1 MATIKLSTTKNANA
15 LLKYAEKR
23 ADVSNSLDCDV
34 DYVRNQFKA
43 TREIWGKNGGIQAHH
58 VIQSF
63 KPDEV
68 TPHEANEI
76 GLQLA
81 EKLAKG
87 HEVAVYTHTDKN
99 HIHNHIVINAVNYED
114 GRKFHAHGQEA
125 IDRFREASD
134 ELCKEHGLS
143 IVEECSAEV
152 RYTLAEQSLLQKG
165 ESSWKDEIRTAIDSS
180 KEQAMS
186 FEDFQERLKDQG
198 VQATLRGKNITYE
211 HLESNKKVR
220 GSKLG
225 LAYEKETILDGFERQ
240 VTRERETTSSATT
253 AERGVTEVT
262 GVISV
267 IPRDD
272 FASQSD
278 RGLSLD
284 VPERKHEQRDDD
296 RTRAKSDQTD
306 EPRRAEGNGIDFDD
320 IAQQIRER
328 HRNTQEVYK
337 RNFGRDEDG
346 HQSTAQRNETESGVS
361 EQRVSNKQ
369 SGDQGR
375 TGENQQQPWEQVRQL
390 EREGE
395 VRPERNRKKQQ
406 DYDIER

>member
-23 ADVSNSLDCDV
+23 AEVSNSLDCDV

-68 TPHEANEI
+68 DPKQANEI

-87 HEVAVYTHTDKN
+87 HEVAVYTHTDKD

-125 IDRFREASD
+125 IDHVRKISD

-143 IVEECSAEV
+143 IVEERSADV

-165 ESSWKDEIRTAIDSS
+165 ESSWKDEIRTAVDSS
-180 KEQAMS
+180 KEQATS

-220 GSKLG
+220 GTKLG
-225 LAYEKETILDGFERQ
+225 LAYEKETILHGFERQ
-240 VTRERETTSSATT
+240 VTRERKTRNSATT
-253 AERGVTEVT
+253 VNRGLEEN
-262 GVISV
+262 IR
-267 IPRDD
+267 RDD

-278 RGLSLD
+278 GGLSLD
-284 VPERKHEQRDDD
+284 VSERKHEQRDDD
-296 RTRAKSDQTD
+296 RTRTQGDQTD
-306 EPRRAEGNGIDFDD
+306 ESGRTKGNGIDFDD
-320 IAQQIRER
+320 IAEQIRER
-328 HRNTQEVYK
+328 HRNAQAAYK
-337 RNFGRDEDG
+337 QNFGRDEDG
-346 HQSTAQRNETESGVS
+346 HQSFTERSETESGVS
-361 EQRVSNKQ
+361 EQRVSSKQ
-369 SGDQGR
+369 SSDQGR
-375 TGENQQQPWEQVRQL
+375 AREDQQQPGEQVRQL
-390 EREGE
+390 ERDSEG
-395 VRPERNRKKQQ
+395 RTQRGRKKQQ
-406 DYDIER
+406 DYDLER

>member
-15 LLKYAEKR
+15 LLKYTEKR
-23 ADVSNSLDCDV
+23 AEVSNSLDCDV

-68 TPHEANEI
+68 DPQQANEI

-87 HEVAVYTHTDKN
+87 HEVAVYTHTDKD

-125 IDRFREASD
+125 IDHVRKISD

-143 IVEECSAEV
+143 IVEERSADV

-165 ESSWKDEIRTAIDSS
+165 KSSWKDEIRTAIDSS
-180 KEQAMS
+180 KEQAIS

-220 GSKLG
+220 GTKLG
-225 LAYEKETILDGFERQ
+225 LAYEKETILHGFERQ

-253 AERGVTEVT
+253 VNRGLEED
-262 GVISV
+262 IR
-267 IPRDD
+267 RDD
-272 FASQSD
+272 FASESD
-278 RGLSLD
+278 GGLSLD
-284 VPERKHEQRDDD
+284 VSERKHEQRDDD
-296 RTRAKSDQTD
+296 ATRARTDQTD
-306 EPRRAEGNGIDFDD
+306 EPRRTSGNKIDFAD
-320 IAQQIRER
+320 IDQQIRDR
-328 HRNTQEVYK
+328 HLRAQEIYE

-346 HQSTAQRNETESGVS
+346 HQGIAQRDEKESGVS
-361 EQRVSNKQ
+361 EQRVPNKQ
-369 SGDQGR
+369 SSDQGR
-375 TGENQQQPWEQVRQL
+375 TREDQQQPGEQVRHV

-395 VRPERNRKKQQ
+395 IRTQRNREKQQ

>member
-1 MATIKLSTTKNANA
+1 MATVKLSTTKNANA

-23 ADVSNSLDCDV
+23 AEISNSLDCDV

-43 TREIWGKNGGIQAHH
+43 TREIWGKSGGIQAHH

-68 TPHEANEI
+68 DPKKANEI

-81 EKLAKG
+81 EKMAKG
-87 HEVAVYTHTDKN
+87 HEVAVYTHTDKD

-125 IDRFREASD
+125 IDHVRKISD

-143 IVEECSAEV
+143 IVEERSADV

-165 ESSWKDEIRTAIDSS
+165 KSSWKDEIRTAIDFS
-180 KEQAMS
+180 KEQATS
-186 FEDFQERLKDQG
+186 FKDFQERLRDQG

-220 GSKLG
+220 GTKLG
-225 LAYEKETILDGFERQ
+225 WAYEKETILHGFERQ

-253 AERGVTEVT
+253 VNRGLEEN
-262 GVISV
+262 IR
-267 IPRDD
+267 RDD
-272 FASQSD
+272 FASESD
-278 RGLSLD
+278 GGLSLD
-284 VPERKHEQRDDD
+284 VSERKHEQRDDD
-296 RTRAKSDQTD
+296 ATRARTDQTD
-306 EPRRAEGNGIDFDD
+306 EPRRTSRNEIDFAD
-320 IAQQIRER
+320 IDQQIRDR
-328 HRNTQEVYK
+328 HLRAQAIYE

-346 HQSTAQRNETESGVS
+346 HQGIAQRDEKESGFS
-361 EQRVSNKQ
+361 EQRVPNKQ
-369 SGDQGR
+369 SSDQGR
-375 TGENQQQPWEQVRQL
+375 TREDQQQPGEQVRHV

-395 VRPERNRKKQQ
+395 IRTQRNREKQQ

>member
-1 MATIKLSTTKNANA
+1 MATVKLSTTKNANA

-23 ADVSNSLDCDV
+23 AEILNSLDCDV

-43 TREIWGKNGGIQAHH
+43 TREIWGKSGGIQAHH

-68 TPHEANEI
+68 DPKKANEI

-81 EKLAKG
+81 EKMAKG
-87 HEVAVYTHTDKN
+87 HEVAVYTHTDKD

-125 IDRFREASD
+125 IDHVRKISD

-143 IVEECSAEV
+143 IVEERSADV

-165 ESSWKDEIRTAIDSS
+165 KSSWKDEIRTAIDFS
-180 KEQAMS
+180 KEQATS
-186 FEDFQERLKDQG
+186 FKDFQERLRDQG

-220 GSKLG
+220 GTKLG
-225 LAYEKETILDGFERQ
+225 WAYEKETILHGFERQ

-253 AERGVTEVT
+253 VNRGLEEN
-262 GVISV
+262 IR
-267 IPRDD
+267 RDD
-272 FASQSD
+272 FASESD
-278 RGLSLD
+278 GGLSLD
-284 VPERKHEQRDDD
+284 VSERKHEQRDDD
-296 RTRAKSDQTD
+296 ATRARTDQTN
-306 EPRRAEGNGIDFDD
+306 EPRRTSGNEIDLAD
-320 IAQQIRER
+320 IDQQIRDR
-328 HRNTQEVYK
+328 HLRAQAIYE

-346 HQSTAQRNETESGVS
+346 HQGIAQRDEKESGFS
-361 EQRVSNKQ
+361 EQRVPNKQ
-369 SGDQGR
+369 SSDQGR
-375 TGENQQQPWEQVRQL
+375 TREDQQQPGEQVRHV

-395 VRPERNRKKQQ
+395 IRTQRNREKQQ

>member
-23 ADVSNSLDCDV
+23 AEVSNSLDCDV

-58 VIQSF
+58 MIQSF

-68 TPHEANEI
+68 DPKQANEI

-99 HIHNHIVINAVNYED
+99 HIHNHIIINAVNYED
-114 GRKFHAHGQEA
+114 GRKFHAHGQDA

-134 ELCKEHGLS
+134 ELCREHGLS
-143 IVEECSAEV
+143 IVEERSADV
-152 RYTLAEQSLLQKG
+152 RYTLAEQSLLEKG
-165 ESSWKDEIRTAIDSS
+165 ESSWKDEIRTAIDQA
-180 KEQAMS
+180 KEQTAS
-186 FEDFQERLKDQG
+186 FEEFQERLKEQG

-220 GSKLG
+220 GTKLG
-225 LAYEKETILDGFERQ
+225 LAYEKETILHGFERQ
-240 VTRERETTSSATT
+240 VTG
-253 AERGVTEVT
+253 ERGVTTVT
-262 GVISV
+262 AV
-267 IPRDD
+267 IPGDD
-272 FASQSD
+272 LASQSN

-296 RTRAKSDQTD
+296 RTRAQGDQTD
-306 EPRRAEGNGIDFDD
+306 EPRRTEGNGIDFDD
-320 IAQQIRER
+320 VAQQIRER
-328 HRNTQEVYK
+328 HRNTQAAYK
-337 RNFGRDEDG
+337 QNFGRDEDG
-346 HQSTAQRNETESGVS
+346 HQSVTKRNETESGVS

-369 SGDQGR
+369 SSDQGR
-375 TGENQQQPWEQVRQL
+375 AREDQQQPGEQVRQL
-390 EREGE
+390 ERDSEGGTQ
-395 VRPERNRKKQQ
+395 RGRKKQQ

>member
-23 ADVSNSLDCDV
+23 AEVSNSLDCDV

-43 TREIWGKNGGIQAHH
+43 TREIWGKNEGIQAHH

-68 TPHEANEI
+68 DSGQANKI

-81 EKLAKG
+81 EKMAKG
-87 HEVAVYTHTDKN
+87 HEVAVYTHTDKD

-125 IDRFREASD
+125 IDHVRKISD

-143 IVEECSAEV
+143 IVEERSAEV

-180 KEQAMS
+180 KEQATS

-220 GSKLG
+220 GTKLG
-225 LAYEKETILDGFERQ
+225 LAYEKETILHGFERQ
-240 VTRERETTSSATT
+240 VTRERETRNSATT
-253 AERGVTEVT
+253 VNRGLEED
-262 GVISV
+262 IR
-267 IPRDD
+267 RDD

-278 RGLSLD
+278 GGLSLD
-284 VPERKHEQRDDD
+284 VSERKHEQRDDD
-296 RTRAKSDQTD
+296 ATRARTDQTN
-306 EPRRAEGNGIDFDD
+306 EPRRTSGNEIDFAD
-320 IAQQIRER
+320 IDQQIRNR
-328 HRNTQEVYK
+328 HLRAQAIYE

-346 HQSTAQRNETESGVS
+346 HQGIAQRDEKESGVS

-369 SGDQGR
+369 SSDQRR
-375 TGENQQQPWEQVRQL
+375 TREDQQQPGEQVRHV

-395 VRPERNRKKQQ
+395 IRTQRNREKQQ

>member
-23 ADVSNSLDCDV
+23 AEVSNSLDCDV

-43 TREIWGKNGGIQAHH
+43 TREIWGKSGGIQAHH

-68 TPHEANEI
+68 DPQKANEI
-76 GLQLA
+76 GLKLA

-87 HEVAVYTHTDKN
+87 HEVAVYTHTDKD

-125 IDRFREASD
+125 IDRFRDVSD

-143 IVEECSAEV
+143 IVEERSADV
-152 RYTLAEQSLLQKG
+152 RYTLAEQSLLKKG

-180 KEQAMS
+180 KEQTTS
-186 FEDFQERLKDQG
+186 FEEFQERLKDQG

-240 VTRERETTSSATT
+240 VTRERAAADS
-253 AERGVTEVT
+253 AERGVTTVT
-262 GVISV
+262 AV
-267 IPRDD
+267 IPGDD
-272 FASQSD
+272 STSQSD

-284 VPERKHEQRDDD
+284 VPERKYEQRDDD
-296 RTRAKSDQTD
+296 RTRAQGDQTD
-306 EPRRAEGNGIDFDD
+306 EPRRTEGDGIDFDD
-320 IAQQIRER
+320 VAEQIRER
-328 HRNTQEVYK
+328 HRNTQAAYK
-337 RNFGRDEDG
+337 QNFGGDEDG
-346 HQSTAQRNETESGVS
+346 HQSFTERNETKSGVS
-361 EQRVSNKQ
+361 EQRVPNKQ
-369 SGDQGR
+369 SSDQGR
-375 TGENQQQPWEQVRQL
+375 AREDQQQPGEQVRQL
-390 EREGE
+390 ERDSEGRTQRGRE
-395 VRPERNRKKQQ
+395 KQQ

>member
-23 ADVSNSLDCDV
+23 AEVSNSLDCDV

-63 KPDEV
+63 KPEEV
-68 TPHEANEI
+68 DSKKANEI

-81 EKLAKG
+81 EKLAQG
-87 HEVAVYTHTDKN
+87 HEVAVYTHTDKD
-99 HIHNHIVINAVNYED
+99 HIHNHIVINAVNHED
-114 GRKFHAHGQEA
+114 GRKFHAHGQDA
-125 IDRFREASD
+125 IDRFRDVSD
-134 ELCKEHGLS
+134 QLCKEHGLS
-143 IVEECSAEV
+143 IVEERSADM

-165 ESSWKDEIRTAIDSS
+165 ETSWKDEIRTAIDSS
-180 KEQAMS
+180 KEQATS
-186 FEDFQERLKDQG
+186 FEDLQERLKDQG

-240 VTRERETTSSATT
+240 VTRERAATGS
-253 AERGVTEVT
+253 AERGVTT
-262 GVISV
+262 VISG
-267 IPRDD
+267 DD
-272 FASQSD
+272 LASQSD

-284 VPERKHEQRDDD
+284 ISERKHEQRDDD
-296 RTRAKSDQTD
+296 RTRTQGDQTD
-306 EPRRAEGNGIDFDD
+306 KPRRTEGDGIDFDD
-320 IAQQIRER
+320 VAQQIRER
-328 HRNTQEVYK
+328 HRNTQAVYK
-337 RNFGRDEDG
+337 KNFGR
-346 HQSTAQRNETESGVS
+346 NESGHSDDTHGNGNESSVS
-361 EQRVSNKQ
+361 SKGISSKQ
-369 SGDQGR
+369 SSDQGR
-375 TGENQQQPWEQVRQL
+375 VREDQQQPGEQVRQL
-390 EREGE
+390 ERDSEGGTQ
-395 VRPERNRKKQQ
+395 RGRKKQQ

>member
-23 ADVSNSLDCDV
+23 AEVSNSLDCDV

-68 TPHEANEI
+68 DPRQANEI

-87 HEVAVYTHTDKN
+87 HEVAVYTHTDKD

-114 GRKFHAHGQEA
+114 GRKFHAHGQDA
-125 IDRFREASD
+125 IDRFRKTSD

-143 IVEECSAEV
+143 VVEERSADV
-152 RYTLAEQSLLQKG
+152 RYTLAEQSLLEKG
-165 ESSWKDEIRTAIDSS
+165 ESSWKDEIRTAIDQA
-180 KEQAMS
+180 KEQTTS
-186 FEDFQERLKDQG
+186 FEEFQERLKEQG

-220 GSKLG
+220 GAKLG
-225 LAYEKETILDGFERQ
+225 LAYEKETILHGFERQ
-240 VTRERETTSSATT
+240 VTGEREAAGS
-253 AERGVTEVT
+253 AERGVTTVT
-262 GVISV
+262 AVIS
-267 IPRDD
+267 RDD

-284 VPERKHEQRDDD
+284 VSERKHEQRDDD
-296 RTRAKSDQTD
+296 RTRAQGDQTD
-306 EPRRAEGNGIDFDD
+306 EPRRTERNGIDFDD
-320 IAQQIRER
+320 IAEQIRER
-328 HRNTQEVYK
+328 HRHTQAVYK
-337 RNFGRDEDG
+337 RNFGRDEDS

-375 TGENQQQPWEQVRQL
+375 AREDQQQPGEQVRQL
-390 EREGE
+390 ERDSEGGAQ
-395 VRPERNRKKQQ
+395 RGRKKQQ

>member
-23 ADVSNSLDCDV
+23 AEVSNSLDCDV
-34 DYVRNQFKA
+34 DYARNQFKA
-43 TREIWGKNGGIQAHH
+43 TREIWGKSGGIQAHH

-68 TPHEANEI
+68 DPEKANEI

-87 HEVAVYTHTDKN
+87 HEVAVYTHTDKD

-114 GRKFHAHGQEA
+114 GRKFHAHGQDA
-125 IDRFREASD
+125 IDRFRDVSD

-143 IVEECSAEV
+143 IVEERSADV

-180 KEQAMS
+180 KEQATS

-240 VTRERETTSSATT
+240 VTRERETAGS
-253 AERGVTEVT
+253 AERGVTTVT
-262 GVISV
+262 AV

-284 VPERKHEQRDDD
+284 VSERKYEQRDDD
-296 RTRAKSDQTD
+296 RTRAQGDQAD
-306 EPRRAEGNGIDFDD
+306 EPRRTEGNGIDFNDV
-320 IAQQIRER
+320 AQQIRER
-328 HRNTQEVYK
+328 HRNTQAVYK
-337 RNFGRDEDG
+337 QNFGRNESSHSSDTHGDG
-346 HQSTAQRNETESGVS
+346 NESSVSSKGVS
-361 EQRVSNKQ
+361 SKQ

-375 TGENQQQPWEQVRQL
+375 TRENQQQPGEQVQQL
-390 EREGE
+390 ERDSEGGTQ
-395 VRPERNRKKQQ
+395 RGRKKQQ

>member
-23 ADVSNSLDCDV
+23 AEVSNSLDCDV

-68 TPHEANEI
+68 DPHQANEM
-76 GLQLA
+76 GLKLA

-87 HEVAVYTHTDKN
+87 HEVAVYTHTDKD
-99 HIHNHIVINAVNYED
+99 HIHNHIVINSVNYED

-125 IDRFREASD
+125 IDHVRKISD

-143 IVEECSAEV
+143 IVEERSADV
-152 RYTLAEQSLLQKG
+152 RYTLAEQSLLEKG
-165 ESSWKDEIRTAIDSS
+165 ESSWKDEIRTAIDQA
-180 KEQAMS
+180 KEQTAS
-186 FEDFQERLKDQG
+186 FEEFQERLKEQG

-220 GSKLG
+220 GTKLG
-225 LAYEKETILDGFERQ
+225 LAYEKETILHGFERQ
-240 VTRERETTSSATT
+240 VTRERETRNSETT
-253 AERGVTEVT
+253 VNRGFE
-262 GVISV
+262 GNIR
-267 IPRDD
+267 RDD
-272 FASQSD
+272 FTSQSD

-284 VPERKHEQRDDD
+284 VSERKHEQRDDD
-296 RTRAKSDQTD
+296 AARARTDQTD
-306 EPRRAEGNGIDFDD
+306 EPRSTSGNEINFADID
-320 IAQQIRER
+320 QQIRDR
-328 HRNTQEVYK
+328 HLRAQAIYEG
-337 RNFGRDEDG
+337 NFGRDEDG
-346 HQSTAQRNETESGVS
+346 HQGIAQRDEKESGVS
-361 EQRVSNKQ
+361 KQRVPNKQ
-369 SGDQGR
+369 SSDQGR
-375 TGENQQQPWEQVRQL
+375 TREDQQQPGEQVRQL
-390 EREGE
+390 ERDSEGGAQ
-395 VRPERNRKKQQ
+395 RGRKKQQ

>member
-23 ADVSNSLDCDV
+23 AEVSNSLDCDV

-43 TREIWGKNGGIQAHH
+43 TREIWGKSGGIQAHH

-68 TPHEANEI
+68 DPQQANGI

-87 HEVAVYTHTDKN
+87 HEVAVYTHTDKD

-125 IDRFREASD
+125 IDHVRKISD

-143 IVEECSAEV
+143 IIEERSADV
-152 RYTLAEQSLLQKG
+152 RYTLAEQSLLEKG
-165 ESSWKDEIRTAIDSS
+165 ESSWKDEIRTTID
-180 KEQAMS
+180 QAKGQAAS
-186 FEDFQERLKDQG
+186 FEEFQECLKEQG

-225 LAYEKETILDGFERQ
+225 LAYEKETILHGFERQ
-240 VTRERETTSSATT
+240 VTGEREAAGS
-253 AERGVTEVT
+253 AERGVTTVT
-262 GVISV
+262 AVISG
-267 IPRDD
+267 DD
-272 FASQSD
+272 FTSQSN

-284 VPERKHEQRDDD
+284 VSERKHEQRDDD
-296 RTRAKSDQTD
+296 RTRAQGDQTD
-306 EPRRAEGNGIDFDD
+306 KPRRTEGDGIDFDD
-320 IAQQIRER
+320 VAQQIRER
-328 HRNTQEVYK
+328 HRHTQAVYK
-337 RNFGRDEDG
+337 RNFSRNEDG
-346 HQSTAQRNETESGVS
+346 HQSVTQRNETESGVS
-361 EQRVSNKQ
+361 EQRVSSKQ
-369 SGDQGR
+369 SSDQGR
-375 TGENQQQPWEQVRQL
+375 AREDQQQSWEQVRQL
-390 EREGE
+390 ERDSEGGTQ
-395 VRPERNRKKQQ
+395 RGRKKQQ
-406 DYDIER
+406 DYDLER

>member
-23 ADVSNSLDCDV
+23 AEVSNSLDCDV

-68 TPHEANEI
+68 DSQKANEI

-81 EKLAKG
+81 EKMAKG
-87 HEVAVYTHTDKN
+87 HEVAVYTHTDKD

-114 GRKFHAHGQEA
+114 GRKFHAHGQDA
-125 IDRFREASD
+125 IDRFRDVSD
-134 ELCKEHGLS
+134 QLCKEHGLS
-143 IVEECSAEV
+143 IVEERSADV

-165 ESSWKDEIRTAIDSS
+165 ETSWKDEIRTAIDSS
-180 KEQAMS
+180 KEQATS

-240 VTRERETTSSATT
+240 VTRERAAAGSEGRRVTTVT
-253 AERGVTEVT
+253 A
-262 GVISV
+262 V
-267 IPRDD
+267 IPGDD
-272 FASQSD
+272 LASESNG
-278 RGLSLD
+278 GLSLD
-284 VPERKHEQRDDD
+284 VSERKHEQRDDD
-296 RTRAKSDQTD
+296 RTRTQGDQTD
-306 EPRRAEGNGIDFDD
+306 KPRRTEGDGIDFDD
-320 IAQQIRER
+320 VAEQIRKR
-328 HRNTQEVYK
+328 HRNTQAAYK
-337 RNFGRDEDG
+337 QNFGRDEDG
-346 HQSTAQRNETESGVS
+346 HQSPTHRHETESGVS
-361 EQRVSNKQ
+361 EQRVSSKQ
-369 SGDQGR
+369 SSDQGR
-375 TGENQQQPWEQVRQL
+375 AREDQQQSGEQVRQL
-390 EREGE
+390 ERDSEGGTQ
-395 VRPERNRKKQQ
+395 RGRKKQQ

>member
-23 ADVSNSLDCDV
+23 AEVSNSLDCDV

-68 TPHEANEI
+68 DPQQANEI

-81 EKLAKG
+81 KKMAKG
-87 HEVAVYTHTDKN
+87 HEVAVYTHTDKD

-125 IDRFREASD
+125 IEHVRKISD

-143 IVEECSAEV
+143 IVEERSADV

-165 ESSWKDEIRTAIDSS
+165 ESSWKDEIRTFIDSS
-180 KEQAMS
+180 KKQATS

-198 VQATLRGKNITYE
+198 VQAILRGKNITYE

-220 GSKLG
+220 GTKLG
-225 LAYEKETILDGFERQ
+225 LAYEKETILHGFERQ

-253 AERGVTEVT
+253 VNRGLEED
-262 GVISV
+262 IR
-267 IPRDD
+267 RDD
-272 FASQSD
+272 FASESD
-278 RGLSLD
+278 GGLSLD
-284 VPERKHEQRDDD
+284 VSERKHEQRDDD
-296 RTRAKSDQTD
+296 ATRARTDQTD
-306 EPRRAEGNGIDFDD
+306 EPRRTSGNEIDFAD
-320 IAQQIRER
+320 IDQQIRDR
-328 HRNTQEVYK
+328 HLRAQDIYE

-346 HQSTAQRNETESGVS
+346 HQGIAQRDETESGVS
-361 EQRVSNKQ
+361 EQRVPNKQ
-369 SGDQGR
+369 SSDQGR
-375 TGENQQQPWEQVRQL
+375 TREDQQQPGEQVRQL
-390 EREGE
+390 ECYSEGGTK
-395 VRPERNRKKQQ
+395 RGRKKQQ
-406 DYDIER
+406 DHDIER

>member
-23 ADVSNSLDCDV
+23 AEVLNSLDCDV

-43 TREIWGKNGGIQAHH
+43 TREIWGKSGGIQAHH

-68 TPHEANEI
+68 NPQQANEI

-87 HEVAVYTHTDKN
+87 HEVAVYTHTDKD

-125 IDRFREASD
+125 IDDVRKISD

-143 IVEECSAEV
+143 IVEKRSADV

-165 ESSWKDEIRTAIDSS
+165 KSSWKDEIRTAIDFS
-180 KEQAMS
+180 KEQATS

-220 GSKLG
+220 GTKLG
-225 LAYEKETILDGFERQ
+225 WAYEKETILHGFERQ

-253 AERGVTEVT
+253 VNRGLEED
-262 GVISV
+262 IR
-267 IPRDD
+267 RDD

-278 RGLSLD
+278 GGLSLD
-284 VPERKHEQRDDD
+284 VSERKHEQRDDD
-296 RTRAKSDQTD
+296 RTRAKGDQAD
-306 EPRRAEGNGIDFDD
+306 EPRRTEGDGINFDD
-320 IAQQIRER
+320 VAEQIRER
-328 HRNTQEVYK
+328 HRNTQAAYK
-337 RNFGRDEDG
+337 QNFGRDEDG
-346 HQSTAQRNETESGVS
+346 HQSVTERNETESGVS
-361 EQRVSNKQ
+361 EQRISNKQ
-369 SGDQGR
+369 SSDQGR
-375 TGENQQQPWEQVRQL
+375 AREDQQQPGEQVRQL
-390 EREGE
+390 ERDSEGGTQ
-395 VRPERNRKKQQ
+395 RGRKKQQ

>member
-1 MATIKLSTTKNANA
+1 MATIKLSTTKNVNA

-23 ADVSNSLDCDV
+23 AEVSNSLDCDV

-43 TREIWGKNGGIQAHH
+43 TREIWGKSGGIQAHH

-63 KPDEV
+63 KPDEID
-68 TPHEANEI
+68 PEKANKI

-87 HEVAVYTHTDKN
+87 HEVAVYTHTDKD

-114 GRKFHAHGQEA
+114 GRKFHAHGQDA
-125 IDRFREASD
+125 IDRFRDVSD

-143 IVEECSAEV
+143 IVEERSADV

-180 KEQAMS
+180 KEQATS

-225 LAYEKETILDGFERQ
+225 LTYEKETILDGFERQ
-240 VTRERETTSSATT
+240 VTRERTSADS
-253 AERGVTEVT
+253 AERGVTTVT
-262 GVISV
+262 AV

-272 FASQSD
+272 STSQSD

-296 RTRAKSDQTD
+296 RTRAQGDQTN
-306 EPRRAEGNGIDFDD
+306 EPRRTEGDGIDFDD
-320 IAQQIRER
+320 VAEQIRER
-328 HRNTQEVYK
+328 HRNTQAAYK
-337 RNFGRDEDG
+337 QNFGRDEDG
-346 HQSTAQRNETESGVS
+346 HQSFTERNETESGVS
-361 EQRVSNKQ
+361 EQRVPNKQ
-369 SGDQGR
+369 SSDQGR
-375 TGENQQQPWEQVRQL
+375 TREDQQQPGEQVRQL
-390 EREGE
+390 ERDSEG
-395 VRPERNRKKQQ
+395 RTQRGRKKQQ

>member
-23 ADVSNSLDCDV
+23 AEVSNSLDCDV

-43 TREIWGKNGGIQAHH
+43 TREIWGKSGGIQAHH
-58 VIQSF
+58 MIQSF

-68 TPHEANEI
+68 DPQKANEI

-87 HEVAVYTHTDKN
+87 HEVAIYTHTDKD

-143 IVEECSAEV
+143 IVEERSSDV
-152 RYTLAEQSLLQKG
+152 RYTLAEQSLLEKG
-165 ESSWKDEIRTAIDSS
+165 ESSWKDEIRTAIDQA
-180 KEQAMS
+180 KEQTAS
-186 FEDFQERLKDQG
+186 FEEFQERLKEQG

-225 LAYEKETILDGFERQ
+225 LAYEKETILHGFERQ
-240 VTRERETTSSATT
+240 VTRERAATDS
-253 AERGVTEVT
+253 AERGVTA
-262 GVISV
+262 V
-267 IPRDD
+267 IPGDD
-272 FASQSD
+272 LASQSN

-284 VPERKHEQRDDD
+284 VLERKHEQRDDD
-296 RTRAKSDQTD
+296 RTRAQGDQTD
-306 EPRRAEGNGIDFDD
+306 KPRRTEGDGIDFDD
-320 IAQQIRER
+320 VAQQIRER
-328 HRNTQEVYK
+328 HRHTQAVYK

-346 HQSTAQRNETESGVS
+346 HQSTAQRNETEPGVS
-361 EQRVSNKQ
+361 KQRVPSKQ
-369 SGDQGR
+369 SSDQGR
-375 TGENQQQPWEQVRQL
+375 VRENQQQPGEQVRQL
-390 EREGE
+390 ERDSEGGT
-395 VRPERNRKKQQ
+395 ERGRKKQQ

>member
-23 ADVSNSLDCDV
+23 AEVSNSLDCDV

-43 TREIWGKNGGIQAHH
+43 TREIWGKSGGIQAHH

-68 TPHEANEI
+68 DPQQANEI

-87 HEVAVYTHTDKN
+87 HEVAVYTHTDKD

-114 GRKFHAHGQEA
+114 GRKFHAHGQDA
-125 IDRFREASD
+125 IDRFRDVSD

-143 IVEECSAEV
+143 VVEERSADV
-152 RYTLAEQSLLQKG
+152 RYTLAEQSLLEKG
-165 ESSWKDEIRTAIDSS
+165 EFSWKDEIRTAIDSS
-180 KEQAMS
+180 KEQATS

-198 VQATLRGKNITYE
+198 IQATIRGKNITYE

-220 GSKLG
+220 GTKLG
-225 LAYEKETILDGFERQ
+225 LAYEKETILHGFERQ
-240 VTRERETTSSATT
+240 VTRERETTSSAVT
-253 AERGVTEVT
+253 AERGVTTVAA
-262 GVISV
+262 V
-267 IPRDD
+267 IPGDD
-272 FASQSD
+272 LTSQSN
-278 RGLSLD
+278 RGLSFD
-284 VPERKHEQRDDD
+284 VSERKYEQRDDD
-296 RTRAKSDQTD
+296 RTRAQGDQTD
-306 EPRRAEGNGIDFDD
+306 EPRRTEGNGIDFDD

-328 HRNTQEVYK
+328 HRHTQAVYK

-346 HQSTAQRNETESGVS
+346 HQSATERSEKEPGLS

-369 SGDQGR
+369 SSDQGR
-375 TGENQQQPWEQVRQL
+375 AREDQQQPREQVRHV
-390 EREGE
+390 EREGSI
-395 VRPERNRKKQQ
+395 RTQSNRKKQQ

>member
-23 ADVSNSLDCDV
+23 AEVSNSLDCDV

-43 TREIWGKNGGIQAHH
+43 TREIWGKSGGIQAHH

-68 TPHEANEI
+68 DPQKANEI
-76 GLQLA
+76 GLKLA

-87 HEVAVYTHTDKN
+87 HEVAVYTHTDKD

-125 IDRFREASD
+125 IDRFRDVSD

-143 IVEECSAEV
+143 IVEERSADV

-180 KEQAMS
+180 KEQATS
-186 FEDFQERLKDQG
+186 FEEFQECLKNQG

-240 VTRERETTSSATT
+240 VTRERAATGS
-253 AERGVTEVT
+253 AERGVTTVT
-262 GVISV
+262 AV

-272 FASQSD
+272 STSQSD

-284 VPERKHEQRDDD
+284 VSERKHEQRDDD
-296 RTRAKSDQTD
+296 RTRAQGDQTD
-306 EPRRAEGNGIDFDD
+306 EPRRTEGDGIDFDD
-320 IAQQIRER
+320 VAEQIRER
-328 HRNTQEVYK
+328 HRNTQAAYK
-337 RNFGRDEDG
+337 QNFGRDEDG
-346 HQSTAQRNETESGVS
+346 HQSPTQRHERESGFS
-361 EQRVSNKQ
+361 EQRVPNKQ
-369 SGDQGR
+369 SSNQRR
-375 TGENQQQPWEQVRQL
+375 TRENQQQPGEQVRQL
-390 EREGE
+390 ERDSEGGTQ
-395 VRPERNRKKQQ
+395 RGRKKQQ

>member
-23 ADVSNSLDCDV
+23 AEVSNSLDCDV

-68 TPHEANEI
+68 DPQQANKI

-87 HEVAVYTHTDKN
+87 HEVAVYTHTDKD

-125 IDRFREASD
+125 IDRFRDVSD
-134 ELCKEHGLS
+134 QLCKEHGLS
-143 IVEECSAEV
+143 IVEERSADV
-152 RYTLAEQSLLQKG
+152 RYTLAEQSLLEKG
-165 ESSWKDEIRTAIDSS
+165 ESSWKDEIRMAIDQA
-180 KEQAMS
+180 KEQTAS
-186 FEDFQERLKDQG
+186 FEEFQEHLKEQG
-198 VQATLRGKNITYE
+198 IQATLRGKNITYE

-220 GSKLG
+220 GTKLG
-225 LAYEKETILDGFERQ
+225 LAYEKETILHGFERQ
-240 VTRERETTSSATT
+240 VTGEREAAGS
-253 AERGVTEVT
+253 AERGVTTVT
-262 GVISV
+262 TVTAV
-267 IPRDD
+267 IPGDD
-272 FASQSD
+272 STSQSD

-284 VPERKHEQRDDD
+284 ISERKHEQRDDD
-296 RTRAKSDQTD
+296 RTRAQGDQTD
-306 EPRRAEGNGIDFDD
+306 EPRRTEGNGIDFDD
-320 IAQQIRER
+320 IAEQIRER
-328 HRNTQEVYK
+328 HRNTQAAYK
-337 RNFGRDEDG
+337 QNFGRDEDG
-346 HQSTAQRNETESGVS
+346 HQSVTKRNETESGVS

-369 SGDQGR
+369 SSDQGR
-375 TGENQQQPWEQVRQL
+375 AREDQQQPGEQVRQL
-390 EREGE
+390 ERDSEGGTQ
-395 VRPERNRKKQQ
+395 RGRKKQQ

>member
-23 ADVSNSLDCDV
+23 AEVSNSLDCDV
-34 DYVRNQFKA
+34 NYVRNQFKA

-63 KPDEV
+63 KPNEV
-68 TPHEANEI
+68 DPQQANKI
-76 GLQLA
+76 GLELA
-81 EKLAKG
+81 EKMAKG
-87 HEVAVYTHTDKN
+87 HEVAVYTHTDKD

-134 ELCKEHGLS
+134 ELCKEKGLS
-143 IVEECSAEV
+143 IVEERSADV
-152 RYTLAEQSLLQKG
+152 RYTLAEQSLLEKG
-165 ESSWKDEIRTAIDSS
+165 ESSWKDEIRTAIDQT
-180 KEQAMS
+180 KEQAAS
-186 FEDFQERLKDQG
+186 FEEFQERLRGQG

-220 GSKLG
+220 GTKLG
-225 LAYEKETILDGFERQ
+225 LAYEKETILHGFERQ
-240 VTRERETTSSATT
+240 VTRERETRNSATT
-253 AERGVTEVT
+253 VNRGLEEN
-262 GVISV
+262 IR
-267 IPRDD
+267 RDD

-284 VPERKHEQRDDD
+284 VSERKHEQRDDD
-296 RTRAKSDQTD
+296 AARARTDQTD
-306 EPRRAEGNGIDFDD
+306 KPRRTEGHEIDFFD
-320 IAQQIRER
+320 IDQQIRDR
-328 HRNTQEVYK
+328 RLRTQEIYK

-346 HQSTAQRNETESGVS
+346 HQSATERYEKESGVS
-361 EQRVSNKQ
+361 EQRVPDKSSSN
-369 SGDQGR
+369 QGR
-375 TGENQQQPWEQVRQL
+375 TREDQQQPGKQVRHV
-390 EREGE
+390 ERESE
-395 VRPERNRKKQQ
+395 VRTQRDRKKQQ

>member
-23 ADVSNSLDCDV
+23 AEMSNSLDCDV

-43 TREIWGKNGGIQAHH
+43 TREIWGKSGGIQAHH

-63 KPDEV
+63 KPHEV
-68 TPHEANEI
+68 DPQKANEI
-76 GLQLA
+76 GVQLA
-81 EKLAKG
+81 EKMAKG
-87 HEVAVYTHTDKN
+87 HEVAVYTHTDKD

-114 GRKFHAHGQEA
+114 GRKFHAHGQDA
-125 IDRFREASD
+125 IDRFREVSD

-143 IVEECSAEV
+143 IVEERSADV

-165 ESSWKDEIRTAIDSS
+165 ELSWKDEIRTAIDSS
-180 KEQAMS
+180 KEQANS

-220 GSKLG
+220 GTKLG
-225 LAYEKETILDGFERQ
+225 LVYEKETILHGFERQ
-240 VTRERETTSSATT
+240 VTRERETASSAAT
-253 AERGVTEVT
+253 AERGVTTVAT
-262 GVISV
+262 V
-267 IPRDD
+267 IPGDD
-272 FASQSD
+272 LASQND

-284 VPERKHEQRDDD
+284 VSERKHEQRDDD
-296 RTRAKSDQTD
+296 RTRARTDQTD
-306 EPRRAEGNGIDFDD
+306 ESRRAAGNELNFDD

-328 HRNTQEVYK
+328 HRHTQAVYK
-337 RNFGRDEDG
+337 RNFGRDEDS
-346 HQSTAQRNETESGVS
+346 HQSATQRNETESGVS

-369 SGDQGR
+369 SSDQGR
-375 TGENQQQPWEQVRQL
+375 AREDQQQSGEQIRQL
-390 EREGE
+390 ERDSEG
-395 VRPERNRKKQQ
+395 RTQRGRKKQQ

>member
-23 ADVSNSLDCDV
+23 AEVANSLDCDV
-34 DYVRNQFKA
+34 DYVRDQFKA
-43 TREIWGKNGGIQAHH
+43 TREIWGKSGGIQAHH

-68 TPHEANEI
+68 DPQQANEI

-81 EKLAKG
+81 ERLAKG
-87 HEVAVYTHTDKN
+87 HEVAVYTHTDKD

-143 IVEECSAEV
+143 IVEERSADV
-152 RYTLAEQSLLQKG
+152 RYTLAEQSLLRKG
-165 ESSWKDEIRTAIDSS
+165 ESSWKDEIRTAIDQA
-180 KEQAMS
+180 KEQTAS
-186 FEDFQERLKDQG
+186 FEEFQERLKEQG

-225 LAYEKETILDGFERQ
+225 LAYEKETILYGFERQ
-240 VTRERETTSSATT
+240 VTRERETTSSTST
-253 AERGVTEVT
+253 AKRGHA

-267 IPRDD
+267 IPGDD
-272 FASQSD
+272 FASQSN

-296 RTRAKSDQTD
+296 RTRAQGDQTD
-306 EPRRAEGNGIDFDD
+306 EPRRTEGNGIDFDD
-320 IAQQIRER
+320 VAQQIRER
-328 HRNTQEVYK
+328 HRHTQAVYK

-346 HQSTAQRNETESGVS
+346 HQGTAQRNETESGVS

-369 SGDQGR
+369 SSNQGR
-375 TGENQQQPWEQVRQL
+375 AGEDQQQPGEQVRHL
-390 EREGE
+390 ERDSEG
-395 VRPERNRKKQQ
+395 RTQRGRKKQQ

>member
-23 ADVSNSLDCDV
+23 AEVSNSLDCDV

-68 TPHEANEI
+68 DPQKANEI

-81 EKLAKG
+81 EKLAQG
-87 HEVAVYTHTDKN
+87 HEVAVYTHTDKD

-114 GRKFHAHGQEA
+114 GRKFHAHGQGA
-125 IDRFREASD
+125 IDRFRDVSD

-143 IVEECSAEV
+143 IIEDRSADV

-165 ESSWKDEIRTAIDSS
+165 ESSWKDEIRTAIDCS
-180 KEQAMS
+180 KKQATS
-186 FEDFQERLKDQG
+186 FKEFQELLKNQG
-198 VQATLRGKNITYE
+198 VQATLRAKNITYE

-220 GSKLG
+220 GTKLG
-225 LAYEKETILDGFERQ
+225 LVYEKETILDGFERQ
-240 VTRERETTSSATT
+240 VTRERAAAGS
-253 AERGVTEVT
+253 AERGVTTVT
-262 GVISV
+262 TVTAVISG
-267 IPRDD
+267 DD
-272 FASQSD
+272 LASQSN

-296 RTRAKSDQTD
+296 RTRAQGDQTD
-306 EPRRAEGNGIDFDD
+306 EPRRTEGDGIDFDD
-320 IAQQIRER
+320 VAEQIRER
-328 HRNTQEVYK
+328 YRNTQAVYK
-337 RNFGRDEDG
+337 QNFGGNESSHPSDTHGDG
-346 HQSTAQRNETESGVS
+346 NESSVS
-361 EQRVSNKQ
+361 SKGISSKQ

-375 TGENQQQPWEQVRQL
+375 ARENKQQPGEQVRQL
-390 EREGE
+390 ERDNKGRTQRSRE
-395 VRPERNRKKQQ
+395 KQQ

>member
-23 ADVSNSLDCDV
+23 AEVSNSIDCDV

-68 TPHEANEI
+68 DPQQANEI

-87 HEVAVYTHTDKN
+87 HEAAVYTHTDKN

-125 IDRFREASD
+125 IERFREASD

-143 IVEECSAEV
+143 IVEERSADV

-180 KEQAMS
+180 KEQATS

-198 VQATLRGKNITYE
+198 VQVTLRGKNITYE

-220 GSKLG
+220 GTKLG
-225 LAYEKETILDGFERQ
+225 LAYEKETILHGFERE
-240 VTRERETTSSATT
+240 VTRERETASSAFT
-253 AERGVTEVT
+253 AARGVTT
-262 GVISV
+262 V
-267 IPRDD
+267 IPGDD
-272 FASQSD
+272 FASQSI

-296 RTRAKSDQTD
+296 RTRAQGDQTD
-306 EPRRAEGNGIDFDD
+306 ESRRTEGNGIDFDD
-320 IAQQIRER
+320 VAQQIRER
-328 HRNTQEVYK
+328 HRHTQAVYK
-337 RNFGRDEDG
+337 RNFGGDEDG
-346 HQSTAQRNETESGVS
+346 HQSTTQRNETESGVS
-361 EQRVSNKQ
+361 EQGVSNEQ
-369 SGDQGR
+369 SSNQGR
-375 TGENQQQPWEQVRQL
+375 AREDQQQPGEQVRQL
-390 EREGE
+390 ERDSEGGTQ
-395 VRPERNRKKQQ
+395 RGRKKQQ

>member
-23 ADVSNSLDCDV
+23 AEVSNSLDCDV

-43 TREIWGKNGGIQAHH
+43 TREIWGKSGGIQAHH

-68 TPHEANEI
+68 DPQKANEI
-76 GLQLA
+76 GLKLA

-87 HEVAVYTHTDKN
+87 HEVAVYTHADKD

-114 GRKFHAHGQEA
+114 GRKFHAHGQDA
-125 IDRFREASD
+125 IDRFRDVSD

-143 IVEECSAEV
+143 IVEERSADV

-180 KEQAMS
+180 KEQATS
-186 FEDFQERLKDQG
+186 FEEFQERLKDQG

-240 VTRERETTSSATT
+240 VTRERETAGSE
-253 AERGVTEVT
+253 ERGVTTVT
-262 GVISV
+262 AV

-284 VPERKHEQRDDD
+284 VSERKYEQRDDD
-296 RTRAKSDQTD
+296 RTRAQGDQTD
-306 EPRRAEGNGIDFDD
+306 EPRRTEGDGIDFDD
-320 IAQQIRER
+320 VAEQIRER
-328 HRNTQEVYK
+328 HRNTQAAYK
-337 RNFGRDEDG
+337 QNFGGDEDG
-346 HQSTAQRNETESGVS
+346 HQSFTERNETKSGVS
-361 EQRVSNKQ
+361 EQRVPNKQ
-369 SGDQGR
+369 SSDQGR
-375 TGENQQQPWEQVRQL
+375 AREDQQQPGEQVRQL
-390 EREGE
+390 ERDSEGGT
-395 VRPERNRKKQQ
+395 ERGRKKQQ

>member
-23 ADVSNSLDCDV
+23 AEVSNSLDCDV

-43 TREIWGKNGGIQAHH
+43 TREIWGKSGGIQAHH

-68 TPHEANEI
+68 DPQKANEI

-81 EKLAKG
+81 EKLSKG
-87 HEVAVYTHTDKN
+87 HEVAVYTHTDKD

-125 IDRFREASD
+125 IDRFRQVSD
-134 ELCKEHGLS
+134 ELSKEHGLS
-143 IVEECSAEV
+143 IVEERSADV
-152 RYTLAEQSLLQKG
+152 RYTLAEQSLLEKG
-165 ESSWKDEIRTAIDSS
+165 EFSWKDEIRTAIDSS
-180 KEQAMS
+180 KEQATS

-198 VQATLRGKNITYE
+198 IQATLRGKNITYE

-225 LAYEKETILDGFERQ
+225 LAYEKETILHGFERQ
-240 VTRERETTSSATT
+240 VTREREAASSAAT
-253 AERGVTEVT
+253 AERGDTTVTA
-262 GVISV
+262 VISG
-267 IPRDD
+267 DD
-272 FASQSD
+272 LTSQND

-296 RTRAKSDQTD
+296 RTRARTDQTD
-306 EPRRAEGNGIDFDD
+306 EPRRTAGNELNFDD

-328 HRNTQEVYK
+328 HRHTQAVYK
-337 RNFGRDEDG
+337 RNFGRDEDS
-346 HQSTAQRNETESGVS
+346 HQSAAERSEKESGVS
-361 EQRVSNKQ
+361 EQRASNKQ
-369 SGDQGR
+369 SSDQGR
-375 TGENQQQPWEQVRQL
+375 ARENQQQPGEQVRQL
-390 EREGE
+390 ERDSEGGTQ
-395 VRPERNRKKQQ
+395 RGRKKQQ
-406 DYDIER
+406 DYDFER

>member
-23 ADVSNSLDCDV
+23 AEVSNSLDCDV

-68 TPHEANEI
+68 DPQQANEI

-87 HEVAVYTHTDKN
+87 HEVAVYTHTDKD
-99 HIHNHIVINAVNYED
+99 HIHNHIIINAVNYED

-143 IVEECSAEV
+143 IVEERSADV

-165 ESSWKDEIRTAIDSS
+165 ELSWKDEIRTAIDSS
-180 KEQAMS
+180 KEQATS

-198 VQATLRGKNITYE
+198 VQVTLRGKNITYE

-220 GSKLG
+220 GTKLG
-225 LAYEKETILDGFERQ
+225 LAYEKETILHGFERQ
-240 VTRERETTSSATT
+240 VTREREATSSAAT
-253 AERGVTEVT
+253 AERGVTTVT
-262 GVISV
+262 AV
-267 IPRDD
+267 IPGDD
-272 FASQSD
+272 LPSQSN

-284 VPERKHEQRDDD
+284 VSERKYEQRDDD
-296 RTRAKSDQTD
+296 RTRAQGDQTD
-306 EPRRAEGNGIDFDD
+306 EPRRTEGNGIDFDD
-320 IAQQIRER
+320 VAQQIRER
-328 HRNTQEVYK
+328 HRHTQAVYK
-337 RNFGRDEDG
+337 RNFGQDEDS
-346 HQSTAQRNETESGVS
+346 HQSTTQRNETESGVS

-369 SGDQGR
+369 SSDQER
-375 TGENQQQPWEQVRQL
+375 AREDQQQPGEQVRQL
-390 EREGE
+390 ERDSEG
-395 VRPERNRKKQQ
+395 RTQRGRKKQQ
-406 DYDIER
+406 DYDLER

>member
-1 MATIKLSTTKNANA
+1 
-15 LLKYAEKR
+15 
-23 ADVSNSLDCDV
+23 VSNSLDCDV

-43 TREIWGKNGGIQAHH
+43 TREIWGKSGGIQAHH

-68 TPHEANEI
+68 DPQQANEI

-81 EKLAKG
+81 EKMAKG
-87 HEVAVYTHTDKN
+87 YEVAVYTHTDKD

-114 GRKFHAHGQEA
+114 GRKFHAHGQKA
-125 IDRFREASD
+125 IDHVRKISD

-143 IVEECSAEV
+143 VVEERSADV
-152 RYTLAEQSLLQKG
+152 RYTLAEQSLLEKG

-180 KEQAMS
+180 KEQVTS
-186 FEDFQERLKDQG
+186 FEEFQERLKDQG

-220 GSKLG
+220 GTKLG
-225 LAYEKETILDGFERQ
+225 LAYEKETILHGFERQ
-240 VTRERETTSSATT
+240 VTRERETASP
-253 AERGVTEVT
+253 AERGVTTVT
-262 GVISV
+262 AV
-267 IPRDD
+267 IPGDD
-272 FASQSD
+272 IASQSD

-296 RTRAKSDQTD
+296 RTRAQGDQTD
-306 EPRRAEGNGIDFDD
+306 EPRSTEGNGIDFDD
-320 IAQQIRER
+320 VTQQIRER
-328 HRNTQEVYK
+328 HRHTQAVYK

-346 HQSTAQRNETESGVS
+346 DQSPTQRNETESGVS
-361 EQRVSNKQ
+361 KQRVSSKQ
-369 SGDQGR
+369 SSNQGR
-375 TGENQQQPWEQVRQL
+375 AREDQQQPGEQVRQL
-390 EREGE
+390 ERDSEG
-395 VRPERNRKKQQ
+395 RTQRGRKKQQ